1 MGTAAAHGA
10 RRGLAARPLR
20 AATHVQGGGGGALT
34 VSAPWRAALPTVDG
48 RWRVAGAG
56 GGGRIGGAGGGGHR
70 RSTLGEATV
79 TVASC
84 HGGRRGRVAPAAAAA
99 LQTSGSG
106 RGVRPW
112 QRPLRGGSGTA
123 TAAPPPPEGS
133 AAAAAR
139 ASPPPRPAV
148 RTAGGV
154 RLLPAARGAPRG
166 ASWAVTRR
174 AARGGEGR
182 GGGALAVWRRN
193 VPALAVRHCR
203 RRVLMAKRCAWRL
216 TVTCG
221 GRRRG
226 GGCAAADVAGGVAR
240 GCPRGEAPA
249 PDARGVRWLGCRRWS
264 LVGLPGGTPPRQ
276 RLQEAVGRRRE
287 ASDGG
292 SSSSTSASPPA
303 SAAPRHRCRGLSP
316 IRYRRRPLPAAA
328 RHGTRLSLPSPSG
341 RVGVP
346 RHPPR
351 CPGGQP
357 PAGVGRCG
365 PPTASRRRRSAVRLQ
380 RSPTS
385 CRRLAP
391 ARATR
396 SPAPFG
402 RPPPGANAPGFT
414 PPTPPVDRRRGRV
427 VPPPPSG
434 PRPPPLTGDAVT
446 YLCCV
451 DPSLGFCAP
460 VGVEHTRWGEVCTY
474 NWRALDGGSQCCFR
488 ATDGRAEGALPG
500 GVFGGTRPPPRLT
513 VVCRRVFE
521 SCAPARAAAAAAAPP
536 AASLPATGPVRV
548 GVEVAG
554 RCGSWD
560 GATYTKCEVLECPTP
575 GRAGRG
581 KVRLTACQLWGTPAQ
596 CCMEHQEWWRR
607 NKCCRKCRVPGR
619 RPSSTRLV
627 KTPLSGSFGLWP
639 SHWVRFQMKK
649 FYWLQRRLSAKAEY
663 TALSVAE

>member
-1 MGTAAAHGA
+1 LPWWPTP
-10 RRGLAARPLR
+10 RWRRPLR
-20 AATHVQGGGGGALT
+20 APNRQPPASLSRT
-34 VSAPWRAALPTVDG
+34 S
-48 RWRVAGAG
+48 
-56 GGGRIGGAGGGGHR
+56 
-70 RSTLGEATV
+70 STLSHLLPSPCARPGDAQPR
-79 TVASC
+79 SL
-84 HGGRRGRVAPAAAAA
+84 RPPPPPLRPAAA
-99 LQTSGSG
+99 TID
-106 RGVRPW
+106 VR
-112 QRPLRGGSGTA
+112 A
-123 TAAPPPPEGS
+123 
-133 AAAAAR
+133 
-139 ASPPPRPAV
+139 
-148 RTAGGV
+148 
-154 RLLPAARGAPRG
+154 
-166 ASWAVTRR
+166 
-174 AARGGEGR
+174 
-182 GGGALAVWRRN
+182 
-193 VPALAVRHCR
+193 
-203 RRVLMAKRCAWRL
+203 
-216 TVTCG
+216 
-221 GRRRG
+221 
-226 GGCAAADVAGGVAR
+226 CAAAYR
-240 GCPRGEAPA
+240 
-249 PDARGVRWLGCRRWS
+249 
-264 LVGLPGGTPPRQ
+264 
-276 RLQEAVGRRRE
+276 
-287 ASDGG
+287 AS
-292 SSSSTSASPPA
+292 
-303 SAAPRHRCRGLSP
+303 
-316 IRYRRRPLPAAA
+316 
-328 RHGTRLSLPSPSG
+328 
-341 RVGVP
+341 
-346 RHPPR
+346 
-351 CPGGQP
+351 
-357 PAGVGRCG
+357 
-365 PPTASRRRRSAVRLQ
+365 
-380 RSPTS
+380 
-385 CRRLAP
+385 
-391 ARATR
+391 
-396 SPAPFG
+396 
-402 RPPPGANAPGFT
+402 
-414 PPTPPVDRRRGRV
+414 
-427 VPPPPSG
+427 
-434 PRPPPLTGDAVT
+434 GDAVT